1 MENLILKQDKKS
13 GHIILNRPDKINSL
27 THEMIVEIDKKLIQW
42 EKDESV
48 THILMYGSGTRG
60 FCAGGDM
67 RVYYDN
73 RHRAVEVAKEF
84 FPSEYDMDLRIINY
98 PKPIVAFLDGIVM
111 GGGVGISFGASH
123 KIVTEKTKWAM
134 PEVNI
139 GFFPDVGGTFFMN
152 EIPEE
157 MARYISFLAKFLTG
171 DDVLFLGFA
180 DKKVLSADLA
190 EINKEITALES
201 ENTFLEIDNIIEKF
215 QQPAQISYLEKNQEK
230 IVKYFSGD
238 SVHEIINKLKD
249 GADSGDMWASE
260 TLKEMR
266 KKSLL
271 SQYVIFEQF
280 KRGKELSIEEAFEME
295 VTLSLN
301 FMDNPDFF
309 EGLRSVLVDKNE
321 ADWMYKNPEDIS
333 KELVE
338 KFFTKKRPD

>member
-1 MENLILKQDKKS
+1 MDDVVFKQEKKS
-13 GHIILNRPDKINSL
+13 GHIILNRPEKINSL
-27 THEMIVEIDKKLIQW
+27 THEMIVEIDQKLREW
-42 EKDESV
+42 EIDNSV
-48 THILMYGSGTRG
+48 SLLLMYGSGTRG

-67 RVYYDN
+67 RIYYEN
-73 RHRAVEVAKEF
+73 RHRAIEVAKEF

-98 PKPIVAFLDGIVM
+98 PKPIVAFLDGIVIK
-111 GGGVGISFGASH
+111 GSVGISFGASH

-152 EIPEE
+152 QIPEE
-157 MARYISFLAKFLTG
+157 IARYISFLAKFLTG

-180 DKKVLSADLA
+180 DKKVNSVDL
-190 EINKEITALES
+190 EKINKEISSVEGDS
-201 ENTFLEIDNIIEKF
+201 TFLEIDNILEKF
-215 QQPAQISYLEKNQEK
+215 QQSGETSYLEKNQDK
-230 IVKYFSGD
+230 ILKYFSGG
-238 SVHEIINKLKD
+238 SVEEIIKKLKA
-249 GADSGDMWASE
+249 GADSGDVWASE
-260 TLKEMR
+260 TLIEMR

-271 SQYVIFEQF
+271 SQHVIFEQF
-280 KRGKELSIEEAFEME
+280 KRGKDLSIEEAFELE

-321 ADWMYKNPEDIS
+321 ANWNYKELEDIS

-338 KFFTKKRPD
+338 EFFCKKRPN